1 MPYIL
6 RGNLWGYI
14 CRECPRPLWG
24 VIVRVYEPDDAN
36 LVERVAADPRFT
48 AASLD
53 EKAVK
58 ARHGRLLAEATVSE
72 DGTYDI
78 SFDERSNYRGG
89 PVEIDLRMEGVPNL
103 DQRTSGM
110 APRQIQLTTLQP
122 AWRERESDRI
132 AYWEYYLPAR
142 TWCRILSWFDIWV
155 ICGRVTICEVG
166 KPVGG
171 VIVEARDVDWLQQDY
186 LGSATTDGT
195 GRFVIYYPGSAFRM
209 GTWINVELTG
219 GPDLY
224 FTVKT
229 AGGTIL
235 LAESPARGRQPD
247 RENVGNC
254 FCVEL
259 CVEKGTGD
267 GHEVLAAFT
276 WLGEFKFG
284 TQIASGPGGNGL
296 ITAPGHA
303 GYAFYGPLRLHGVL
317 PKTLNGNP
325 LQYRFEVRTADAA
338 GAPTGPWT
346 PVAEAQIGRT
356 NIGELEYWD
365 PATLSVESKTYI
377 IGGAP
382 GAEELRAD
390 FTADGFVR
398 VPQED
403 AVFGAGNFIANKDM
417 INLLSTTLATWGSID
432 MNLVVAGQSSKS
444 HGASLGHNRHF
455 LLRLMV
461 REEGDPGNGTQASVD
476 RHIAVNNTGYINVSH
491 HPTWAGTIDAP
502 VGVGLLDI
510 QELIDDGC
518 AEIGSAL
525 HVLYTAAHP
534 TLGSV
539 TISMSGPGGPFS
551 FTLPATPAPVP
562 APEVPPGE
570 LFGTATPDFVVAD
583 LAPCAYILEMWTGI
597 KLTTGNTGGEA
608 GSLHDMIAFT
618 KG

>member
-1 MPYIL
+1 MPYVL
-6 RGNLWGYI
+6 HGNLWGYI

-24 VIVRVYEPDDAN
+24 VVVRVYEPEEAN
-36 LVERVAADPRFT
+36 LIERVAAAPKFT
-48 AASLD
+48 AATLD

-58 ARHGRLLAEATVSE
+58 GRAGRLLGEATVGE
-72 DGTYDI
+72 DGSFEV
-78 SFDERSNYRGG
+78 SFDEKAPYRGG
-89 PVEIDLRMEGVPNL
+89 PLDIDIRMQGLPTI
-103 DQRTSGM
+103 DQRTAEM
-110 APRQIQLTTLQP
+110 PAREVHLTTIQP
-122 AWRERESDRI
+122 AWRERENERV
-132 AYWEYYLPAR
+132 AYWEYYLPASL
-142 TWCRILSWFDIWV
+142 WCRILSWYDIWV
-155 ICGRVTICEVG
+155 ICGRVTICG
-166 KPVGG
+166 TDKPVGG
-171 VIVEARDVDWLQQDY
+171 VLVEARDVDWLQQDY

-195 GRFVIYYPGSAFRM
+195 GRFVIYYPGSAFRA
-209 GTWINVELTG
+209 GTWVNVELIG

-229 AGGTIL
+229 PGGTVL
-235 LAESPARGRQPD
+235 LAEPPARGRHPD

-254 FCVEL
+254 FCVDL
-259 CVEKGTGD
+259 CVDKHIGGGD
-267 GHEVLAAFT
+267 DVLAAFT

-325 LQYRFEVRTADAA
+325 LQYRFEFRTCDAT
-338 GAPTGPWT
+338 GVPTGSWT
-346 PVAEAQIGRT
+346 PVAEAQIALT

-365 PATLSVESKTYI
+365 PGTLSMESKTYI
-377 IGGAP
+377 IRGVP
-382 GAEELRAD
+382 GPEELLAT
-390 FTADGFVR
+390 FTPDGFVR
-398 VPQED
+398 VPQEN
-403 AVFGAGNFIANKDM
+403 APLGAGNFIANKDM

-432 MNLVVAGQSSKS
+432 MVGVVAGQSTKS
-444 HGASLGHNRHF
+444 NGASLGHNRHF
-455 LLRLMV
+455 LLRMMV

-491 HPTWAGTIDAP
+491 HPTWAGTVDSP

-518 AEIGSAL
+518 AEIGGQL

-534 TLGSV
+534 TLGGV
-539 TISMSGPGGPFS
+539 TLSMTGPGGPYS
-551 FTLPATPAPVP
+551 FTLPPTPPPVP
-562 APEVPPGE
+562 APDVAPGE
-570 LFGTATPDFVVAD
+570 VFGTATPDFVVSD

-597 KLTTGNTGGEA
+597 KLTTGNSGGEA